1 MFTIFEFL
9 LETELLNLATP
20 SPDAPSILK
29 FLLISQFQLLD
40 VGSPSQIFREAIKI
54 TV

>member
-1 MFTIFEFL
+1 MSTMFVFL
-9 LETELLNLATP
+9 LETELRNLATP

-40 VGSPSQIFREAIKI
+40 VGSPFQIFREAIKI